1 MVLGGWSLQ
10 DEDHGYNGPQGRY
23 AGVCPKDAAGAI
35 QVPGLVTKEYPK
47 AGRSQTTLQAFGL
60 AGE

>member
-1 MVLGGWSLQ
+1 M
-10 DEDHGYNGPQGRY
+10 GYNGPQGRY